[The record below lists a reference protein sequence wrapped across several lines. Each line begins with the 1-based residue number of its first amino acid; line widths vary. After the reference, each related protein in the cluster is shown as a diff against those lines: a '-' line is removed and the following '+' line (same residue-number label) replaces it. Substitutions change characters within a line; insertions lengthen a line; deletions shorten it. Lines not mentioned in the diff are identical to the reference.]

1 MTHGNKLNNDQTT
14 VTLKKDEN
22 CIKEKRNLKTTYSNK
37 PHTPIPISIHR
48 KQYINLNGKK
58 WKNYRTPLTS
68 VVTTWYHSKYHW
80 ILIFSQNQSLFV
92 SSYPVGMYPEE
103 CKVKYHSCSVCLTH
117 LVDHTYT
124 SSSTSFISPGGSLSF
139 LSLFHTHTH
148 TLYTHTP
155 SFSLRV
161 SMPVSFL
168 TCWSNLS
175 GNCGKW
181 VKLCGNEHQEKVK
194 HNKRT
199 TLHNKAGQ
207 HSPLNI
213 RFQKGGGGRA
223 YSSQWAMRTI
233 RPSLYVVKQNR
244 IGSKVGRR
252 KKQR

>member
-22 CIKEKRNLKTTYSNK
+22 CIKEKRNLKTTYYNK

-48 KQYINLNGKK
+48 KQYINLNGKN

-124 SSSTSFISPGGSLSF
+124 HTHTHKFLNIFHQSWRFSLFSLS
-139 LSLFHTHTH
+139 LSHTHTH
-148 TLYTHTP
+148 TIHAHT
-155 SFSLRV
+155 
-161 SMPVSFL
+161 FL
-168 TCWSNLS
+168 QPQS
-175 GNCGKW
+175 
-181 VKLCGNEHQEKVK
+181 
-194 HNKRT
+194 
-199 TLHNKAGQ
+199 
-207 HSPLNI
+207 
-213 RFQKGGGGRA
+213 
-223 YSSQWAMRTI
+223 
-233 RPSLYVVKQNR
+233 
-244 IGSKVGRR
+244 
-252 KKQR
+252 